1 VNKFYILGSIV
12 VVLLFVFAVVKPFS
26 PKEES
31 VLAEQIQQPL
41 PTQTI
46 TTTLPSGSEK
56 IEVFVFHATQ
66 RCISCINI
74 GKYAK
79 AVIEEKFPEELKSG
93 KITFKEVN
101 IDLPE
106 NFKMA
111 QDYGVSGSAL
121 FINAIKDG
129 KDNHEED
136 TTVWRLVTNEGQI
149 KTYFEAKLKALL

>member
-1 VNKFYILGSIV
+1 MNKFYIFGPIAIV
-12 VVLLFVFAVVKPFS
+12 LVFIIFIFQPFK
-26 PKEES
+26 PKEE
-31 VLAEQIQQPL
+31 VVYIQHQPT
-41 PTQTI
+41 PSINTS
-46 TTTLPSGSEK
+46 LPSGSEK

-79 AVIEEKFPEELKSG
+79 SVIEEKFPQDLKSG

-106 NFKMA
+106 NFSMA
-111 QDYGVSGSAL
+111 KDYSVSGSAL
-121 FINAIKDG
+121 YINAIKDG

-136 TTVWRLVTNEGQI
+136 TTVWRLVTNEAQM
-149 KTYFEAKLKALL
+149 KSYFEAKLRKLL